1 MKPRAACSVPSS
13 SALRSEGKRFLLS
26 RTGSFRAEVWP
37 QSLKM
42 LHAPASLSAAQGR
55 IGRRGDVLPFVAPG
69 AELVYD
75 GPPLAGAVGLLLDGG
90 GEPVDRPLRPT
101 LLGGAVL
108 DGGHELLFLHAPNL
122 GPGVLVKVLD

>member
-1 MKPRAACSVPSS
+1 M
-13 SALRSEGKRFLLS
+13 

-42 LHAPASLSAAQGR
+42 LRASAVVSTAQGR
-55 IGRRGDVLPFVAPG
+55 IGRWGTLPFVAPG

-75 GPPLAGAVGLLLDGG
+75 DPSLAGAVGLFLDDD

-101 LLGGAVL
+101 LLGGAAL
-108 DGGHELLFLHAPNL
+108 DGGHELLLLHVPDL